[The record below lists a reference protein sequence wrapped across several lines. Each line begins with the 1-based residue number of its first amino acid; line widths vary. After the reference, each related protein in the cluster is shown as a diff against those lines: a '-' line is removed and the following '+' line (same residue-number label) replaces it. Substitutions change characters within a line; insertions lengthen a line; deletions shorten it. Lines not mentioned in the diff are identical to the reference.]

1 MGLLGNIL
9 NETAAIIGETG
20 RVIRTANREEKTLT
34 EDAKARLAAFMQ
46 KAEGGDVVAMLSLA
60 NWYIE
65 GAALRFDPDQACYWW
80 TKAAEAGNV
89 DAMYNLGL
97 LYNGD
102 LAHTFRPNDEK
113 AVFWLN
119 EAIARGKVEARQVL
133 EEDYKWSP
141 FFQKWKRR

>member
-1 MGLLGNIL
+1 MGHLGKIL
-9 NETAAIIGETG
+9 NKTASIIGETG

-34 EDAKARLAAFMQ
+34 EDAKARLDAFIQ
-46 KAEGGDVVAMLSLA
+46 KAEGGDVVAMLSLG

-65 GAALRFDPDQACYWW
+65 GTTLRFDPDQACYWW

-102 LAHTFRPNDEK
+102 LAHTFLSNDEK

-119 EAIARGKVEARQVL
+119 EAIALGKAEARQVL

-141 FFQKWKRR
+141 FFQKLKRR